1 MHKQEA
7 GALADGGVYKAKH
20 TALQIRVVVF
30 AFLAALLDGLDL
42 QIIAYAAPAIAK
54 NLSLTESSL
63 GIIFSGGFA
72 GLAAGSILVAPL
84 GDRWGRRPIIISC
97 LVLFGACV
105 LITPLAANA
114 QQLFVLRV
122 FTGLGL
128 GGVMPNAIAISMEF
142 AASRLRASMVSFT
155 YFGFV
160 IGGAAGGIVA
170 ATLIPLV
177 GWKGMMF
184 VVGLLPLMLALVL
197 FFFLPE
203 SPEYRANKE
212 RATNRTNSIHNARGD
227 GTSESAE
234 HGRALRSSP
243 MREIFSLENRRNSAL
258 MWLAMFANLSVA
270 FGILQ
275 WLPTL
280 LNQAGFALG
289 SANSL
294 VALLWISTAPG
305 VILMLYVANMLGLP
319 RAVGLFLCV
328 GSVVT
333 FGLGVVIATA
343 ASDAVWLLMVGIGM
357 TVTAAQVGFYSLLT
371 AVYPGSSRVTGIGWA
386 QGVGR
391 LGAVV
396 GPSAIGFL
404 LAGST
409 STIALFAYVSIPVL
423 ISAVAVWQVRPLRL
437 AA

>member
-1 MHKQEA
+1 
-7 GALADGGVYKAKH
+7 
-20 TALQIRVVVF
+20 
-30 AFLAALLDGLDL
+30 
-42 QIIAYAAPAIAK
+42 
-54 NLSLTESSL
+54 
-63 GIIFSGGFA
+63 
-72 GLAAGSILVAPL
+72 
-84 GDRWGRRPIIISC
+84 
-97 LVLFGACV
+97 
-105 LITPLAANA
+105 
-114 QQLFVLRV
+114 
-122 FTGLGL
+122 
-128 GGVMPNAIAISMEF
+128 
-142 AASRLRASMVSFT
+142 
-155 YFGFV
+155 
-160 IGGAAGGIVA
+160 
-170 ATLIPLV
+170 
-177 GWKGMMF
+177 
-184 VVGLLPLMLALVL
+184 
-197 FFFLPE
+197 
-203 SPEYRANKE
+203 
-212 RATNRTNSIHNARGD
+212 
-227 GTSESAE
+227 
-234 HGRALRSSP
+234 
-243 MREIFSLENRRNSAL
+243 
-258 MWLAMFANLSVA
+258 MFANLSVA

>member
-1 MHKQEA
+1 M
-7 GALADGGVYKAKH
+7 
-20 TALQIRVVVF
+20 IF
-30 AFLAALLDGLDL
+30 CLL
-42 QIIAYAAPAIAK
+42 
-54 NLSLTESSL
+54 
-63 GIIFSGGFA
+63 
-72 GLAAGSILVAPL
+72 
-84 GDRWGRRPIIISC
+84 
-97 LVLFGACV
+97 LFGACV
-105 LITPLAANA
+105 LVTPLAANA

-122 FTGLGL
+122 LTGLGL

-142 AASRLRASMVSFT
+142 APSRLRASMVSFT
-155 YFGFV
+155 YFGFI

-170 ATLIPLV
+170 ATLIPLM
-177 GWKGMMF
+177 GWKGMIF
-184 VVGLLPLMLALVL
+184 VVGLLPLTLALVQ

-203 SPEYRANKE
+203 SPEYRAHKE
-212 RATNRTNSIHNARGD
+212 GRTNRTNSIDNDRGD
-227 GTSESAE
+227 GTSESAN
-234 HGRALRSSP
+234 HGVASGSSP

-270 FGILQ
+270 FGVLQ

-280 LNQAGFALG
+280 LNQAGFTLG
-289 SANSL
+289 SASSL
-294 VALLWISTAPG
+294 VALSWISTVPG
-305 VILMLYVANMLGLP
+305 VILLLYVAKMVGLP

-357 TVTAAQVGFYSLLT
+357 TVTAAQVGFYSLLS

-404 LAGST
+404 LAGGT
-409 STIALFAYVSIPVL
+409 STVALFTYVSIPVL